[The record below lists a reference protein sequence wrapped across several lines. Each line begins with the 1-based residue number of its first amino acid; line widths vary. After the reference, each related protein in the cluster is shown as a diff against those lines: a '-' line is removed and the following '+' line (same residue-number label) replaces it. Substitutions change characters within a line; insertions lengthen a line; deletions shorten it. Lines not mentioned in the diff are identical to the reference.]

1 MNLNVNGQLPPEL
14 REERTLYHTPNPIS
28 VIGEITRIVNSM
40 IVEGE
45 ERNPLLQNSSRLLML
60 ELGRRDGV
68 TQLEL
73 VRMTHL
79 KAPTISITLQKLE
92 KHGYV
97 VRQHDNYDMRS
108 VRVYL
113 TEKGKS
119 HNQFIIKKVTKSEAR
134 AMDSL
139 TDAEAK
145 QLMRLL
151 LKIKEDIAESTETN
165 KFL

>member
-14 REERTLYHTPNPIS
+14 RGERTLYHTPNPIS

-60 ELGRRDGV
+60 ELDRKDGV

-97 VRQHDNYDMRS
+97 GRRHDNYDMRS

-119 HNQFIIKKVTKSEAR
+119 YNQFIIKKVTKSETR

-139 TDAEAK
+139 TEAEAK

-151 LKIKEDIAESTETN
+151 LKIKDGIAESTETN